1 MEHSIMN
8 EKGVGLIEIAF
19 VLILFTAVLP
29 MSLYYMSLSKTVSDS
44 ILLGELMDSYVS
56 DIKMKYKTGVCNNV
70 DDCIEKSA
78 KYFNSRKS
86 KNSLK
91 IIVES
96 FNNDAVLIYPDGK
109 INFSIDEIYVAMAGA
124 KENLILVSNDGNN
137 KNSYNGISI
146 VDKTKRYMFENLR
159 DVISLPVVY
168 FKLEQQL

>member
-1 MEHSIMN
+1 MN

-56 DIKMKYKTGVCNNV
+56 DIKMKYKTGVCNDV

-91 IIVES
+91 IKVES

-159 DVISLPVVY
+159 HVISLPVVY
-168 FKLEQQL
+168 FKLE

>member
-1 MEHSIMN
+1 MN

-29 MSLYYMSLSKTVSDS
+29 MSLYYVSLSKTISDS

-56 DIKMKYKTGVCNNV
+56 DIKMKYKTGVCNDV
-70 DDCIEKSA
+70 GDCIEKST

-91 IIVES
+91 IKVES
-96 FNNDAVLIYPDGK
+96 VNNDAVLIYPDGK
-109 INFSIDEIYVAMAGA
+109 NNFSIDEIYVAMAGA

-137 KNSYNGISI
+137 KKNYNGISI
-146 VDKTKRYMFENLR
+146 VDKTKHYTFENLR
-159 DVISLPVVY
+159 GVISLPVVY
-168 FKLEQQL
+168 FKLEQ

>member
-1 MEHSIMN
+1 MN

-56 DIKMKYKTGVCNNV
+56 DIKMKYKTGGCNNV
-70 DDCIEKSA
+70 KDCIDKSS

-86 KNSLK
+86 NNSLK
-91 IIVES
+91 IKVEN

-109 INFSIDEIYVAMAGA
+109 IKFSIDEIYVAMAGA

-137 KNSYNGISI
+137 KNNYNGVSI
-146 VDKTKRYMFENLR
+146 ADKTKVYMFKNLR
-159 DVISLPVVY
+159 HVNSLPVVY

>member
-1 MEHSIMN
+1 MN

-56 DIKMKYKTGVCNNV
+56 DIKMKYKTGVCNDV

-91 IIVES
+91 IKVES

-159 DVISLPVVY
+159 HVISLPVVY

>member
-1 MEHSIMN
+1 MN

-56 DIKMKYKTGVCNNV
+56 DIKMKYKTGVCNDV

-78 KYFNSRKS
+78 EYFNSRKS

-137 KNSYNGISI
+137 KNSYNG
-146 VDKTKRYMFENLR
+146 
-159 DVISLPVVY
+159 
-168 FKLEQQL
+168 

>member
-1 MEHSIMN
+1 MN